1 MNFNFLDVPKY
12 YFITDGRNP
21 KNLKGLTLS
30 NFRKIDVLL
39 ALESAILNNDLENS
53 CKWTVELHISGL
65 VENFWDTIFNIACR
79 LINVMNVNVYLW
91 IWNRFLKYR
100 RIYWMVQSK
109 YHYELRNNQEMRNLL
124 IEIVSIITLS
134 KKNKLLLNP
143 PPIFETDFNQQII
156 KEHSVAE
163 DYIEINNFT
172 KQNEDAPEVIIAANE
187 ILNVIKFNMNTSA
200 IYWYYWLD
208 KLEQLKKKNKQNL
221 NCLSRKIS
229 QVSEK
234 YWTDWVWIIWNILL
248 AHCQKI
254 GRIEK
259 HIKTLYQMYKHNFN
273 TTTRKDK
280 HPILCTAILLIK
292 YDMNDQLDWKTPV
305 IRHYHLYLQAVG
317 NVNTLYQTIYNN
329 LSEHIGDSEYIYME
343 LMKQNIGSGEFKKYW
358 NKLKKD
364 LTKEGQD
371 SQLKGSVFTNII
383 SYKDKE
389 KQNNILTTDQFNN
402 NKVELIPDITYN
414 LIKKNKPSSYSPDS
428 KPIPIKE
435 KNILEYYQHPTAKVL
450 PVIQTYSSNISA
462 KELSKYHNELS
473 KYDNEKELAKY
484 NKPHENKP
492 HEIIHFD
499 QTLDEE
505 NDNST
510 SKIINTVS
518 NERKSKIYNKKNNK
532 NNKNIQET
540 VDENL
545 NNDKMLISQLN
556 FIPRKKFEDNEIN
569 NLGHI
574 NNNDIYNDD
583 FKEILI

>member
-12 YFITDGRNP
+12 YFITDARNP

-39 ALESAILNNDLENS
+39 ALESAIMNNDLENS
-53 CKWTVELHISGL
+53 CKWTVELHISGY
-65 VENFWDTIFNIACR
+65 VENLWDIIFNSACR

-91 IWNRFLKYR
+91 IWNRFLKYQ
-100 RIYWMVQSK
+100 RIYWMVQTK

-229 QVSEK
+229 QINEK

-292 YDMNDQLDWKTPV
+292 YDMNDQLDWKIPV

-329 LSEHIGDSEYIYME
+329 LSEHSGDSEHIYME
-343 LMKQNIGSGEFKKYW
+343 LMKQNIGSSEFKKYW

-371 SQLKGSVFTNII
+371 SQLKGSVFTNMI

-389 KQNNILTTDQFNN
+389 KNNQILTTDQFNN
-402 NKVELIPDITYN
+402 NKLESIPDISYN
-414 LIKKNKPSSYSPDS
+414 LIKKNKIPSSTSDTTQ
-428 KPIPIKE
+428 IKD

-450 PVIQTYSSNISA
+450 PVIQTYSSNIST

-473 KYDNEKELAKY
+473 KYDNDKELVKY
-484 NKPHENKP
+484 KPN
-492 HEIIHFD
+492 EIIHFD
-499 QTLDEE
+499 QLLDEE

-510 SKIINTVS
+510 SKIINTTS
-518 NERKSKIYNKKNNK
+518 NERKSKTYNKKNNIEEAVDVK
-532 NNKNIQET
+532 NE
-540 VDENL
+540 
-545 NNDKMLISQLN
+545 KMLISQLN
-556 FIPRKKFEDNEIN
+556 FIPRKKFEEDIENHILENIN
-569 NLGHI
+569 
-574 NNNDIYNDD
+574 DDD